1 MSLTSVQFIGFL
13 IAGGILFYIIPKK
26 LQWVF
31 LLAMSFYF
39 FCYGGLHTLGYIAAT
54 TVTIWAS
61 ALLLGKVDEALKSRI
76 ANTVPKAPSEQ
87 KKQWKKAAKRK
98 KQIIFWGTLAINLA
112 ILSFFKY
119 AGFTLENLFG
129 NTVLSDLILPL
140 GISFYTFQAVGYLID
155 VYWGKIQPDRNL
167 LKFSLFVS
175 FFPQLIQGPIGRYSD
190 LAKQLYDRHSFD
202 LEKIERAVLR
212 MLWGYFKKML
222 IADRA
227 AFVVNSIFDKPD
239 EFGGA
244 AAIVGAL
251 FYAIQQ
257 YADFSG
263 GIDIVIGV
271 GELFGIRMA
280 ENFVRPYF
288 SRSLAEFW
296 RRWHI
301 SLGAWMRDYVF
312 YPLAMTSSMRKLGQK
327 ARKSFG
333 EHIGKVAPVALGNI
347 VVFFLVGIWHGAQG
361 HYILWGLYN
370 GIIIAVSALM
380 EPIFSRTKN
389 RLKINDSAAWF
400 ALFGVLRTFLIVTF
414 GGFFDRGISVNAA
427 FSMIGDTFLN
437 FQAGQLSREFF
448 LGFGLDGFNY
458 AVFFAA
464 TAVLFLV
471 EFIQEKKKVSIR
483 ESVLK
488 KPLLIR
494 WAILYLF
501 IFSIIA
507 FPADTSGGGGFM
519 YAQF

>member
-1 MSLTSVQFIGFL
+1 MSLTSIQFIGFL
-13 IAGGILFYIIPKK
+13 IAGCILFYIIPKK
-26 LQWVF
+26 LQWIC
-31 LLAMSFYF
+31 LLAMSVYF
-39 FCYGGLHTLGYIAAT
+39 FCYGGWQTLGYIAAT
-54 TVTIWAS
+54 TITIWAS
-61 ALLLGKVDEALKSRI
+61 ALLLGKVDGALKSRI
-76 ANTVPKAPSEQ
+76 ADTVPRASAEE
-87 KKQWKKAAKRK
+87 KKQWKKNAKHK
-98 KQIIFWGTLAINLA
+98 KQIIFWGTLTINFGILA
-112 ILSFFKY
+112 FFKY

-129 NTVLSDLILPL
+129 STSLGGLILPL

-155 VYWGKIQPDRNL
+155 VYWGKIQPDKNL
-167 LKFSLFVS
+167 LKFALFVS

-190 LAKQLYDRHSFD
+190 LAAQLYDRHSFD

-227 AFVVNSIFDKPD
+227 AFVVNTIFDQPD

-244 AAIVGAL
+244 VAIVGAL

-271 GELFGIRMA
+271 GELFGIRMM
-280 ENFVRPYF
+280 ENFIRPYF

-312 YPLAMTSSMRKLGQK
+312 YPLAMTSAMRKFGQK
-327 ARKSFG
+327 AKKAFG

-370 GIIIAVSALM
+370 GIIIAASALM
-380 EPIFSRTKN
+380 EPLFSKAKS
-389 RLKINDSAAWF
+389 RLKINDGGTWF
-400 ALFGVLRTFLIVTF
+400 VLFGILRTFLIVTF
-414 GGFFDRGISVNAA
+414 GGFFDRGISVKAA
-427 FSMIGDTFLN
+427 FSMIGNTFFN
-437 FQAGQLSREFF
+437 FQAGQLSRELF
-448 LGFGLDGFNY
+448 LGFGLDSLNY
-458 AVFFAA
+458 IVLFAA
-464 TAVLFLV
+464 TAVLFLI
-471 EFIQEKKKVSIR
+471 EFIQEKKKTSIR
-483 ESVLK
+483 EAILK
-488 KPLLIR
+488 KPILIR

-501 IFSIIA
+501 IFAVVA